1 LCILF
6 IILSLFTY
14 LGVLPFEFTLQT
26 MHHLRLQ
33 YHWQCHA
40 LDLHV
45 RIQRRCQSLHDFAG
59 QSRIDEC
66 GLQLDLVFAGQVA
79 NIGDVVSDAF
89 EKVLEIEL
97 SCLRGACFSV
107 TSQSGIRSAS
117 KGHVRTSTQ
126 YTAKHKRNNTILTF
140 SSSSM
145 QIFSMPRQNISTS
158 SSVAWHFF
166 AVSTMSFPAACP
178 SRLMSDPRTLTRFM

>member
-89 EKVLEIEL
+89 EKVILLVVYANLLNAPTKHLDVELRRLALLRRVHHELPRGVSVPLDERSKDPDEVHVIEL
-97 SCLRGACFSV
+97 AQFHCEAAV
-107 TSQSGIRSAS
+107 D
-117 KGHVRTSTQ
+117 HV
-126 YTAKHKRNNTILTF
+126 YA
-140 SSSSM
+140 
-145 QIFSMPRQNISTS
+145 
-158 SSVAWHFF
+158 
-166 AVSTMSFPAACP
+166 
-178 SRLMSDPRTLTRFM
+178 